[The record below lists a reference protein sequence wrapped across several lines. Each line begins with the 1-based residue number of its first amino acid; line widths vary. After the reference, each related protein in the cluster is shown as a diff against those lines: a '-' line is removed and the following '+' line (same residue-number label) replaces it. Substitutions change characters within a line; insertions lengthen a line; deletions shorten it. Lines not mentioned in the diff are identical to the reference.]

1 MQFTGIHCVNYS
13 ISLMIHRLIFLG
25 LLFTLVFGHGFS
37 QTGGNNTFE
46 FLNLPASARLTAL
59 GGSFV
64 SVLDNDL
71 NMAAQNPSLLNQ
83 EMKHILALNMA
94 PYFADIHSGYA
105 AFGFEIKKV
114 GIVSTGIH
122 FIDYGTFDRTD
133 ETGLKTGAFTAAEYS
148 FNIAWSKKLHEN
160 IRSGITL
167 KTVYSRLESYL
178 SYGILADIG
187 IHYQSSSGYFSAG
200 LVVRNVGRQLKPY
213 TGGNRQPVPFEILSG
228 CSYRLPR
235 APLRLNMTLT
245 HLERWN
251 LGYINPREQGRIDP
265 LTGDTIF
272 LTVSLFEK
280 IVRHLIPSAEILITR
295 DFHLRFAYN
304 FMRRR
309 DLIFDTVRSL
319 SGLSFGTGF
328 RISRFQFN
336 YALAFYNVAGRSHHF
351 SLATYLG
358 KQSRA
363 AGGAFGLPD

>member
-1 MQFTGIHCVNYS
+1 
-13 ISLMIHRLIFLG
+13 MIHRLLRLC
-25 LLFTLVFGHGFS
+25 LLFTLAAGHAFS

-46 FLNLPASARLTAL
+46 FLNLPSSARLAAL

-83 EMKHILALNMA
+83 EMKHMLALNMA
-94 PYFADIHSGYA
+94 PYFADIHFGYA

-114 GIVSTGIH
+114 GMLSTGIH
-122 FIDYGTFDRTD
+122 FINYGTFDRAD
-133 ETGLKTGAFTAAEYS
+133 ETGLKTGTFTAAEYS
-148 FNIAWSKKLHEN
+148 FNVAWSKKLHEN
-160 IRSGITL
+160 IRGGITL

-178 SYGILADIG
+178 SHGLLADIG
-187 IHYQSSSGYFSAG
+187 MHYQSPSGHFSAG
-200 LVVRNVGRQLKPY
+200 LVVRHAGRQLKPY
-213 TGGNRQPVPFEILSG
+213 TEGNRQPVPFEILSG
-228 CSYRLPR
+228 FSYRLPR
-235 APLRLNMTLT
+235 APLRLNMTVT
-245 HLERWN
+245 HLEKWN

-265 LTGDTIF
+265 LTGDTTF

-280 IVRHLIPSAEILITR
+280 IARHLIPSAEILITR

-328 RISRFQFN
+328 RLSRFKFD

-351 SLATYLG
+351 SLTTYLG
-358 KQSRA
+358 KKSSTTI
-363 AGGAFGLPD
+363 GTDSHSD